1 MLVHLSVRDVV
12 LIDRLDL
19 ELGDGLS
26 VLTGET
32 GAGKSILLDALGLAL
47 GRRADATLVRKGAER
62 AVVAATFTLFSTH
75 PAVPL
80 LEGMGIE
87 IEGEVVVRRT
97 INSEGRSRAFVND
110 QAVTVGYLSQ
120 LGSLLVEVH
129 GQNDRLGLLDQ
140 GAHREILDLAGDH
153 QGLCTLVDEAYHE
166 WIVAKERVN
175 AAKEAAATAQRRE
188 DTVREDFSELNVVS
202 PKLGEEKE
210 LSELRSLLKESTSI
224 AEALASVQA
233 LLGEGEGTA
242 VDMKIG
248 AARRTIHG
256 IGNAAAGHLDAL
268 LESLDRVSIELSET
282 FELAETIG
290 AKLNAD
296 PQRLSEVEER
306 LFLLKRIATKHG
318 VTTDDLV
325 GLQDS
330 LASQLEVIISKDTKV
345 EEAGK
350 EAEEALSTLS
360 TLISRLH
367 EDREQTGRK
376 IDSGVAQEVTD
387 LRMGGV
393 KFHTSVQLLPQEE
406 WTKNGGDKV
415 SFEVSTVPGTELGPI
430 HKVAS
435 GGELSRFMLALR
447 VVIAASAHVKTLIFD
462 EIDAGIGGAVADS
475 VGQRLAR
482 LAAGNMQVLVVTH
495 QPQIAVQA
503 SHHFRVVRETKEGS
517 AVTGI
522 ERLTSNGCIEEV
534 ARMLAG
540 EEITG
545 EARAAARRLLDE
557 AK

>member
-26 VLTGET
+26 ALTGET

-62 AVVAATFTLFSTH
+62 AVVAATFRLFSGH

-80 LEGMGIE
+80 LEKMGIE
-87 IEGEVVVRRT
+87 MEEEVVVRRT

-153 QGLCTLVDEAYHE
+153 QGLCASVNAAYHE
-166 WIVAKERVN
+166 WIAAKKRVN
-175 AAKEAAATAQRRE
+175 VAREAAAKAQRRE
-188 DTVREDFSELNVVS
+188 DTVREDFSELNAVS
-202 PKLGEEKE
+202 PKFGEEKE
-210 LSELRSLLKESTSI
+210 LSELRSFLKESTSI

-233 LLGEGEGTA
+233 LLGEGEGNA

-256 IGNAAAGHLDAL
+256 IANAAAGHLDAL

-282 FELAETIG
+282 FELAEAIG

-325 GLQDS
+325 SLQDS
-330 LASQLEVIISKDTKV
+330 LASQLELIISRDTKV
-345 EEAGK
+345 EEAEK
-350 EAEEALSTLS
+350 EVEETHSRLS
-360 TLISRLH
+360 TLISTLH

-376 IDSGVAQEVTD
+376 IDSGVAQEVTN

-393 KFHTSVQLLPQEE
+393 KFRTSVQFLPQEE
-406 WTKNGGDKV
+406 WTRNGGDRV
-415 SFEVSTVPGTELGPI
+415 NFEVSTVPGAELGPI

-447 VVIAASAHVKTLIFD
+447 VVIAGSAHVKTLVFD

-482 LAAGNMQVLVVTH
+482 LAGNMQVLVVTH

-503 SHHFRVVRETKEGS
+503 SHHFRVVRGTKEGS

>member
-62 AVVAATFTLFSTH
+62 AVVAATFRLFSGH

-80 LEGMGIE
+80 LEKMGIE
-87 IEGEVVVRRT
+87 MEEEVVVRRT

-140 GAHREILDLAGDH
+140 GAHRGILDLAGDH
-153 QGLCTLVDEAYHE
+153 QGLCASVNGAYHE
-166 WIVAKERVN
+166 WMAVKERVN
-175 AAKEAAATAQRRE
+175 VAREAAAKAQRRE
-188 DTVREDFSELNVVS
+188 DTVREDFSELNAVS

-210 LSELRSLLKESTSI
+210 LSELRSFLKESTSI

-233 LLGEGEGTA
+233 LLGEGEGNA

-256 IGNAAAGHLDAL
+256 IANVASGHLDAL

-290 AKLNAD
+290 AKLNSD

-325 GLQDS
+325 SLQDS
-330 LASQLEVIISKDTKV
+330 LASQLELIISKDTKV
-345 EEAGK
+345 EEAEK
-350 EAEEALSTLS
+350 EAEKTHSRLS

-376 IDSGVAQEVTD
+376 IDSGVAQEVTN

-393 KFHTSVQLLPQEE
+393 KFRTSVQFLPQEE
-406 WTKNGGDKV
+406 WTRNGGDRV
-415 SFEVSTVPGTELGPI
+415 NFEVSTVPGAELGPI

-447 VVIAASAHVKTLIFD
+447 VVIAGSAHVKTLVFD
-462 EIDAGIGGAVADS
+462 EIDAGIGGAVAGS

-482 LAAGNMQVLVVTH
+482 LAGNMQVLVVTH

-503 SHHFRVVRETKEGS
+503 SHHFRVVRGTKEGS

>member
-26 VLTGET
+26 ALTGET

-62 AVVAATFTLFSTH
+62 AVVAATFRLFSGH
-75 PAVPL
+75 PAVSL
-80 LEGMGIE
+80 LEKMGIE
-87 IEGEVVVRRT
+87 MEEEVVVRRT

-153 QGLCTLVDEAYHE
+153 QGLCASVNAAYHE
-166 WIVAKERVN
+166 WIAAKKRVN
-175 AAKEAAATAQRRE
+175 VAREAAAKAQQRE
-188 DTVREDFSELNVVS
+188 DTVREDFLELNAVS
-202 PKLGEEKE
+202 PKFGEEKE
-210 LSELRSLLKESTSI
+210 LSELRSFLKESTSI

-233 LLGEGEGTA
+233 LLGEGEGNA

-256 IGNAAAGHLDAL
+256 IANAAAGHLDAL

-290 AKLNAD
+290 AKLHAD

-318 VTTDDLV
+318 VTTDDLAS
-325 GLQDS
+325 LQDS
-330 LASQLEVIISKDTKV
+330 LASQLELIISRDTKV
-345 EEAGK
+345 EEAEK
-350 EAEEALSTLS
+350 EVEETHSRLS
-360 TLISRLH
+360 TLISTLH

-376 IDSGVAQEVTD
+376 IDSGVAQEVTN

-393 KFHTSVQLLPQEE
+393 KFRTSVQFLPEEE
-406 WTKNGGDKV
+406 WTRNGGDRV
-415 SFEVSTVPGTELGPI
+415 NFEVSTVPGAELGPI

-447 VVIAASAHVKTLIFD
+447 VVIAGSAHVKTLVFD

-482 LAAGNMQVLVVTH
+482 LAGNMQVLVVTH

-503 SHHFRVVRETKEGS
+503 SHHFRVVRGTKEGS

>member
-1 MLVHLSVRDVV
+1 LS
-12 LIDRLDL
+12 I
-19 ELGDGLS
+19 
-26 VLTGET
+26 LTGET

-47 GRRADATLVRKGAER
+47 GRRADATLVRKGAQR
-62 AVVAATFTLFSTH
+62 AVVAATFRLFSAH

-80 LEGMGIE
+80 LEAMGIE
-87 IEGEVVVRRT
+87 MEGELVVRRT
-97 INSEGRSRAFVND
+97 INSEGGSRAFVND

-140 GAHREILDLAGDH
+140 GAHREILDLAGEH
-153 QGLCTLVDEAYHE
+153 QELCTLVKGAYRE
-166 WIVAKERVN
+166 WVTVKERLNV
-175 AAKEAAATAQRRE
+175 AREAAATAQRRE
-188 DTVREDFSELNVVS
+188 DTVRENFSELNAVS
-202 PKLGEEKE
+202 PKFGEEKE

-224 AEALASVQA
+224 AEALALVQA
-233 LLGEGEGTA
+233 LLGEGEGGA
-242 VDMKIG
+242 VDIKIG
-248 AARRTIHG
+248 AARRTIDG
-256 IGNAAAGHLDAL
+256 IANAAAGHLDGL
-268 LESLDRVSIELSET
+268 LESLDRVAIELSET
-282 FELAETIG
+282 LELVETIG

-296 PQRLSEVEER
+296 PQRLSEVEDR
-306 LFLLKRIATKHG
+306 LFLLKRLAVKHG

-325 GLQDS
+325 SLQDS
-330 LASQLEVIISKDTKV
+330 LASQLELIISKDTKV
-345 EEAGK
+345 EEAEK
-350 EAEEALSTLS
+350 AAEEAGSTLS
-360 TLISRLH
+360 TLINRLH
-367 EDREQTGRK
+367 KDRQRAGRK
-376 IDSGVAQEVTD
+376 IDSGVAQEVAD

-393 KFHTSVQLLPQEE
+393 KFRTSVQLLPREE
-406 WTKNGGDKV
+406 WTENGGDRV
-415 SFEVSTVPGTELGPI
+415 RFEVSTVPGTELGPI

-447 VVIAASAHVKTLIFD
+447 VVIAASAQLKTLVFD

-482 LAAGNMQVLVVTH
+482 LAGNMQVLVVTH

-503 SHHFRVVRETKEGS
+503 SHHFRVVRGTKEGS

-522 ERLTSNGCIEEV
+522 EELTSNGCIEEV

>member
-26 VLTGET
+26 ALTGET

-62 AVVAATFTLFSTH
+62 AVVAATFRLFSGH

-80 LEGMGIE
+80 LEKMGIE
-87 IEGEVVVRRT
+87 MEEEVVVRRT

-153 QGLCTLVDEAYHE
+153 QGLCASVNAAYHE
-166 WIVAKERVN
+166 WIAAKKRVN
-175 AAKEAAATAQRRE
+175 VAREAAAKAQRRE
-188 DTVREDFSELNVVS
+188 DTVREDFLELNAVS
-202 PKLGEEKE
+202 PKFGEEKE
-210 LSELRSLLKESTSI
+210 LSELRSFLKESTSI

-233 LLGEGEGTA
+233 LLGEGEGNA

-256 IGNAAAGHLDAL
+256 IANAAAGHLDAL

-282 FELAETIG
+282 FELAEAIG

-325 GLQDS
+325 SLQDS
-330 LASQLEVIISKDTKV
+330 LASQLELIISRDTKV
-345 EEAGK
+345 EEAEK
-350 EAEEALSTLS
+350 EVEETHSRLS
-360 TLISRLH
+360 TLISTLH

-376 IDSGVAQEVTD
+376 IDSGVAQEVTN

-393 KFHTSVQLLPQEE
+393 KFRTSVQFLPQEE
-406 WTKNGGDKV
+406 WTRNGGDRV
-415 SFEVSTVPGTELGPI
+415 NFEVSTVPGAELGPI

-447 VVIAASAHVKTLIFD
+447 VVIAGSAHVKTLVFD

-482 LAAGNMQVLVVTH
+482 LAGNMQVLVVTH

-503 SHHFRVVRETKEGS
+503 SHHFRVVRGTKEGS

>member
-26 VLTGET
+26 ALTGET

-62 AVVAATFTLFSTH
+62 AVVAATFRLFSGH
-75 PAVPL
+75 PAVSL
-80 LEGMGIE
+80 LEKMGIE
-87 IEGEVVVRRT
+87 MEEEVVVRRT

-153 QGLCTLVDEAYHE
+153 QGLCTS
-166 WIVAKERVN
+166 VN
-175 AAKEAAATAQRRE
+175 AAYREWIAAKKRVNVAREAAAKAQRRE
-188 DTVREDFSELNVVS
+188 DTVREDFSELNAVS
-202 PKLGEEKE
+202 PKFGEEKE
-210 LSELRSLLKESTSI
+210 LSELRSFLKESTSI

-233 LLGEGEGTA
+233 LLGEGEGNA

-256 IGNAAAGHLDAL
+256 IANAAAGHLDAL

-282 FELAETIG
+282 FELAEAIG

-325 GLQDS
+325 SLQDS
-330 LASQLEVIISKDTKV
+330 LASQLELIISRDTKV
-345 EEAGK
+345 D
-350 EAEEALSTLS
+350 EAEKEVEETHSRLS
-360 TLISRLH
+360 TLISTLH

-376 IDSGVAQEVTD
+376 IDSGVAQEVTN

-393 KFHTSVQLLPQEE
+393 KFRTSVQFLPQEE
-406 WTKNGGDKV
+406 WTRNGGDRV
-415 SFEVSTVPGTELGPI
+415 NFEVSTVPGAELGPI

-447 VVIAASAHVKTLIFD
+447 VVIAGSAHVKTLVFD

-482 LAAGNMQVLVVTH
+482 LAGNMQVLVVTH

-503 SHHFRVVRETKEGS
+503 SHHFRVVRGTKEGS

>member
-26 VLTGET
+26 ALTGET

-62 AVVAATFTLFSTH
+62 AVVAATFRLFSGH

-80 LEGMGIE
+80 LEKMGIE
-87 IEGEVVVRRT
+87 MEEEVVVRRT

-153 QGLCTLVDEAYHE
+153 QALCASVNAAYHE
-166 WIVAKERVN
+166 WIAAKKRVN
-175 AAKEAAATAQRRE
+175 VAREAGAKAQRRA
-188 DTVREDFSELNVVS
+188 DTVREDLSELNAVS
-202 PKLGEEKE
+202 PKFGEEKE
-210 LSELRSLLKESTSI
+210 LSELRSFLKESTSI

-233 LLGEGEGTA
+233 HLGEGEGNA

-256 IGNAAAGHLDAL
+256 IANAAAGHLDAL

-282 FELAETIG
+282 FELAEAIG

-306 LFLLKRIATKHG
+306 LFLLKRIAAKHG

-325 GLQDS
+325 SLQDS
-330 LASQLEVIISKDTKV
+330 LASQLELIISRDTKV
-345 EEAGK
+345 EEAEK
-350 EAEEALSTLS
+350 EVEETHRRLS
-360 TLISRLH
+360 TLISTLH

-376 IDSGVAQEVTD
+376 IDSGVAQEVTN

-393 KFHTSVQLLPQEE
+393 KFRTSVQFLPQEE
-406 WTKNGGDKV
+406 WTRNGGDRV
-415 SFEVSTVPGTELGPI
+415 NFEVSTVPGAELGPI

-447 VVIAASAHVKTLIFD
+447 VVIAGSAHVKTLVFD

-482 LAAGNMQVLVVTH
+482 LAGNMQVLVVTH

-503 SHHFRVVRETKEGS
+503 SHHFRVVRGTKEGS